1 MDVIGIAETH
11 LKGNDV
17 LYLPGYVWFGQNRQ
31 YVHVRAKKGSGGVG
45 CFVRNSI
52 TQTYDVSIIDED
64 FEGIL
69 WLKFCPRTNEKP
81 FYCCICYLPPS
92 DSTRNIDL
100 GEVYDTLLFQIHK
113 YCKEDFFY
121 ICGDFN
127 SRCGDLEDFIAGVDS
142 IPDRNVIDYTINK
155 EGERFC
161 EFLIDSNC
169 CMMNG
174 RNCQNND
181 FTFISTSGSSVIDY
195 CVAPYEYISNIQDFN
210 VQPTSK
216 LISGS
221 NIHYTLDSPG
231 TYPDHSLLVWTI
243 VVENRVM
250 CNRSSTSKT
259 VSF

>member
-1 MDVIGIAETH
+1 M
-11 LKGNDV
+11 
-17 LYLPGYVWFGQNRQ
+17 
-31 YVHVRAKKGSGGVG
+31 
-45 CFVRNSI
+45 
-52 TQTYDVSIIDED
+52 
-64 FEGIL
+64 
-69 WLKFCPRTNEKP
+69 
-81 FYCCICYLPPS
+81 
-92 DSTRNIDL
+92 
-100 GEVYDTLLFQIHK
+100 
-113 YCKEDFFY
+113 FY

-142 IPDRNVIDYTINK
+142 IPDQNVIDYTINK

-195 CVAPYEYISNIQDFN
+195 CVVPYEYISNIQDFS

-243 VVENRVM
+243 VVENNVM
-250 CNRSSTSKT
+250 RNRSSTSKT
-259 VSF
+259 KSSIEIYPWTF